1 MRNNEFQ
8 HMALEHQDVLVLDIV
23 SSIQK
28 MPASLIYCKFLNV

>member
-28 MPASLIYCKFLNV
+28 CLHLLFIVSF